1 MPQGLPSASNS
12 LWLSPIYDLIAAL
25 ARHLPGSRLTL
36 SLIRMFLY
44 WCYSPLLDTMY
55 IKHSTTAMAPTHFI
69 HLLAN
74 LDFVIVLALFEVEEL
89 VTDLLKKSLSEILFQ
104 EVYV

>member
-1 MPQGLPSASNS
+1 
-12 LWLSPIYDLIAAL
+12 
-25 ARHLPGSRLTL
+25 
-36 SLIRMFLY
+36 
-44 WCYSPLLDTMY
+44 
-55 IKHSTTAMAPTHFI
+55 MAPTHFI

-104 EVYV
+104 EVYVWARWLIKDLLQQLPYGEKHSGEG